1 MPRCPLVPARL
12 RKAELSQGLT
22 PEAFVDYDG
31 MQHTFDETNYQFVL
45 DVDKSRED
53 SRGFACPKG
62 VPRLSPVERE

>member
-12 RKAELSQGLT
+12 RKAEPSQGLT

-53 SRGFACPKG
+53 
-62 VPRLSPVERE
+62 